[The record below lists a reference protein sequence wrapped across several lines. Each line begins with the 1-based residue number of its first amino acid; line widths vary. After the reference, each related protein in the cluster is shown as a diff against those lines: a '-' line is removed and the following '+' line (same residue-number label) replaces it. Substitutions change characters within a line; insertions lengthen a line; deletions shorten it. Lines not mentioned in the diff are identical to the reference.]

1 MRQSLTQSLM
11 QRMKHAWFAPLLFV
25 LALSACSTV
34 TLISPYDE
42 KLEAGVTQYA
52 QDLSSFLVKM
62 QAANGTAAGKYENNI
77 DFYATQT
84 GLLDGL
90 ILRAEA
96 QDTGVGCLLTG
107 KAIKIL
113 GDKLPAALRPKPGQ
127 TTGTP
132 EGCSLMM
139 VKNIKA
145 QLGIIANIHKA
156 MGGLNA
162 DAAKSVED
170 ITMQAIRAV
179 LTVEML
185 KKKGE

>member
-1 MRQSLTQSLM
+1 MRRSLM
-11 QRMKHAWFAPLLFV
+11 KRMNQAWFAPLLFMLV
-25 LALSACSTV
+25 LSACSTV

-42 KLEAGVTQYA
+42 KIESGVTGYA
-52 QDLSSFLVKM
+52 ENLSSFLVKM
-62 QAANGTAAGKYENNI
+62 QAANGTPAGKYENNI

-84 GLLDGL
+84 GVLDGL

-113 GDKLPAALRPKPGQ
+113 GDKLPSALRPKPGQ

-132 EGCSLMM
+132 EGCSVMM
-139 VKNIKA
+139 VKNIKE
-145 QLGIIANIHKA
+145 QLGIIANIQKS

-162 DAAKSVED
+162 DVVKSVQD
-170 ITMQAIRAV
+170 ISMQAIRAV